1 MLIDVAHPRLSL
13 LRQCELIGLPR
24 SSWYYQ
30 SLHAQGQD
38 GYSQQ
43 LMRLIDQLYTD
54 HPYLGVRRMTAMLR
68 RDGHGVNL
76 KRVRRLMRVM
86 GLETVYPRPK
96 RVLTSVRDQ
105 DDAVYPY
112 LLKGLKIERPDQVWA
127 SDITYVPLTPSGWVY
142 VTAVMDWYSRYVLSW
157 KLSSSLSSDFCV
169 RALQSALALGTPQIF
184 NSDRGC
190 QFTAASFTQVLKDA
204 GVRIGMAGVGRAYD
218 NIFVERLWR
227 SLKHEEVYLHEYE
240 RLSAALQGIGAWFE
254 FYNHGRPHQALSYR
268 TPAEL
273 YGIRTSARA
282 GSDDHHDSGDD
293 AVGLCTNVNRTKCAS
308 T

>member
-1 MLIDVAHPRLSL
+1 
-13 LRQCELIGLPR
+13 
-24 SSWYYQ
+24 
-30 SLHAQGQD
+30 
-38 GYSQQ
+38 
-43 LMRLIDQLYTD
+43 MRT
-54 HPYLGVRRMTAMLR
+54 
-68 RDGHGVNL
+68 
-76 KRVRRLMRVM
+76 M
-86 GLETVYPRPK
+86 GLEAIYPK
-96 RVLTSVRDQ
+96 RRTTRP
-105 DDAVYPY
+105 AAGHKIYPY
-112 LLKGLKIERPDQVWA
+112 LLRNLAVTRPNQVWA
-127 SDITYVPLTPSGWVY
+127 SDITYIPLQHGFLYLV
-142 VTAVMDWYSRYVLSW
+142 AVMDWYSRYVLSW

-204 GVRIGMAGVGRAYD
+204 GVRISMAGVGRAYD

-240 RLSAALQGIGAWFE
+240 RLSAALQGIGKWFE

-273 YGIRTSARA
+273 YGIRTSVRA